1 MLYSLTQ
8 EHNVTHWF
16 HPCP

>member
-16 HPCP
+16 HPGP